1 MFLAL
6 AAVACA
12 PFDCVVVGEGTVAE
26 ARYMRSSP
34 DTECAFTTSAA
45 SEGYTAGSSGGTA
58 ADLVMTYTLRAV
70 LGGLALLCCV
80 AFIALI
86 YTTLRRGRARL
97 FTDEAFLRTHG
108 ALYLRY
114 DEAAYYWEVLVMT
127 RKLLLVLV
135 EKALSAHQPAQLG
148 CCAAVLGGALALQRR
163 VKPFASDALD
173 ALEEHTL
180 TACVAIVLL
189 GAAAHL
195 GAPPVAVA
203 ALYFA
208 AVAVA
213 AAVIGRD
220 LRAVW
225 AEGGAEKLKIKAK
238 VVFSKRSSSSSSS
251 RSSNNSN
258 SSNSS
263 SSSSSSSSSAPHV
276 VAAAGGAAENPLGLS
291 ATTLATLDRVKT
303 KGPDE
308 KESAAFHGR
317 AIRVQRGRRL
327 VVL

>member
-1 MFLAL
+1 MSLPASRRFFVVMFLAL

-34 DTECAFTTSAA
+34 DTECAFIASSAPG
-45 SEGYTAGSSGGTA
+45 GYAAGSSGSTA
-58 ADLVMTYTLRAV
+58 GDLVMAYTLRAA

-86 YTTLRRGRARL
+86 GATLRRGRARL

-114 DEAAYYWEVLVMT
+114 DEGAYYWEVLVMA

-180 TACVAIVLL
+180 AACLAIVLL

-195 GAPPVAVA
+195 GAPPVAVT

-208 AVAVA
+208 AVAAA

-225 AEGGAEKLKIKAK
+225 AEGGAG
-238 VVFSKRSSSSSSS
+238 
-251 RSSNNSN
+251 
-258 SSNSS
+258 SS
-263 SSSSSSSSSAPHV
+263 SSSSSSSSSAPR
-276 VAAAGGAAENPLGLS
+276 VAAAAGEAAVNPLGLG

-303 KGPDE
+303 KGPGE
-308 KESAAFHGR
+308 KESAA
-317 AIRVQRGRRL
+317 